1 MKRRLRHCLRTVHP
15 SRRMAAHM
23 SQRLVEALAGSPP
36 RVAELVQ
43 RHQQAHAARVPQQAF
58 ACGPVRLDAA
68 GNMADTNRACKHRP
82 HRALHIM
89 QLVCLRYNVDH
100 APQRLATLT
109 RYRNRDSLWG

>member
-1 MKRRLRHCLRTVHP
+1 
-15 SRRMAAHM
+15 M

-58 ACGPVRLDAA
+58 ACGPVCLDAA
-68 GNMADTNRACKHRP
+68 GNMAYTNRACKHRP

-89 QLVCLRYNVDH
+89 QLVCLCYVNH
-100 APQRLATLT
+100 APQRVATLT
-109 RYRNRDSLWG
+109 RYKNRDSLWG